1 MQKNVAPYLG
11 PSTSYSMIVEKVEG
25 RDTHKYFRF
34 KTNTVIVSPD
44 RTHKTN
50 EGALVDDHD

>member
-1 MQKNVAPYLG
+1 
-11 PSTSYSMIVEKVEG
+11 MIVEKVEG